1 MSHHGMTRND
11 WVRFA
16 IVVLVAVGSLYLL
29 YPFWPLSDV
38 VKLGLDLQ
46 GGVRMI
52 LEMEGA
58 DQMTDT
64 ERQEKI
70 DQVVTIL
77 NTRTDQYGLAN
88 TEIRQYDDRHIL
100 VSIPGESGKWI
111 CEECDYTYD
120 VAKGDPLSGIE
131 PGTPFSDLPEDWRCP
146 GCPETVTKASFVPS
160 YEDARKLIG
169 QTAVLEFRKAIE
181 IGTSALDDLVPSSNR
196 EEVLR
201 NDQGVPYIVERTV
214 RLTGDALTN
223 AVVRTG
229 QTLQTAGQYIVALTF
244 SQQGAEEFAKILIDL
259 GADAYLAIILDNVV
273 YSAPRIDES
282 IVRLARE
289 QGWRGVQDQTSIT
302 NIRNQEDARI
312 LAVVLRAGA
321 LPVAIQI
328 VDEETVGPT
337 LGADSIR
344 RGIMTILI
352 GFVLIVIYMFA
363 YYRILG
369 FVANIALVLNMLI
382 VFAAL
387 VLFQAVLTLPGIA
400 GIILTIGMTVDA
412 NVIIFERVKEERRTG
427 KSPLAAVRSGF
438 EKSLSTLL
446 DANVTTLITALILL
460 LLGTGPIRGF
470 AITLGIGIVGSLFC
484 ALVASR
490 MLLERAGFAEFIPV
504 KVAEESS

>member
-1 MSHHGMTRND
+1 MTRSD

-16 IVVLVAVGSLYLL
+16 VVILVAFGALYLL
-29 YPFWPLSDV
+29 YPFWPLNDV

-58 DQMTDT
+58 DQMTDD
-64 ERQEKI
+64 ERAEKL
-70 DQVVTIL
+70 DQVIQIL

-88 TEIRQYDDRHIL
+88 TEIRKYDDRRIL
-100 VSIPGESGKWI
+100 VNIPGESGKWI
-111 CEECDYTYD
+111 CSECDYTYD
-120 VAKGDPLSGIE
+120 ASKGDPLSGIE
-131 PGTPFSDLPEDWRCP
+131 PGTPFSDLPADWRCP

-181 IGTSALDDLVPSSNR
+181 SGTSPLDDLVPNSSR
-196 EEVLR
+196 EEILR
-201 NDQGVPYIVERTV
+201 NDQGVPYLVERTV

-244 SQQGAEEFAKILIDL
+244 SQAGAEEFARILLDL
-259 GADAYLAIILDNVV
+259 GTGAYLAIILDNVV

-282 IVRLARE
+282 VVRLARE
-289 QGWRGVQDQTSIT
+289 EGWRGVQDQTSIT
-302 NIRNQEDARI
+302 NIRSQEDARI

-321 LPVAIQI
+321 LPVAIEI
-328 VDEETVGPT
+328 ADEETVGPS

-344 RGIMTILI
+344 RGLMTILI
-352 GFVLIVIYMFA
+352 GFVLIFVYMFV
-363 YYRILG
+363 YYRLLG
-369 FVANIALVLNMLI
+369 AVANIALILNMLI
-382 VFAAL
+382 IFGAL

-412 NVIIFERVKEERRTG
+412 NVIVFERIKEERRTG

-446 DANVTTLITALILL
+446 DANVTMFITALILL
-460 LLGTGPIRGF
+460 LLGTGPVRGF

-484 ALVASR
+484 ALVAGR
-490 MLLERAGFAEFIPV
+490 MLLERAGFSEFIPV